1 MNDGWIKLFYRLLD
15 WEWYGNP
22 NMVALF
28 IHLLLKANFKPQKWR
43 ASTIPRGTLVTN
55 LAKLHQE
62 TGLSIQQIRTCLN
75 RLKSTNEI
83 TIKTTNKEHII
94 TLCNYKHYQSDAAE
108 LSKPA
113 NKQNNKPSTNH
124 QQTINKPSTNPIYN
138 KKEKKKEREDGET
151 RTRVCPPPPTPPPL
165 MDVNLRDLPNDLLLD
180 HFITQALESQIWL
193 ESIALKLKTT
203 IQQIT
208 FLVQHDFRQHCIC
221 EGKRHNNLSD
231 FQSHFNRW
239 AGQQKFSSP
248 NATTT
253 NSTHPTDRHPGSL
266 ASKLPPQPAC
276 GIKRR
281 PNPDGKT

>member
-94 TLCNYKHYQSDAAE
+94 TLCNYKHYQSDATE

-124 QQTINKPSTNPIYN
+124 QQTLYIIR
-138 KKEKKKEREDGET
+138 KKKR
-151 RTRVCPPPPTPPPL
+151 
-165 MDVNLRDLPNDLLLD
+165 
-180 HFITQALESQIWL
+180 
-193 ESIALKLKTT
+193 KKKKTAKRARAYARR
-203 IQQIT
+203 
-208 FLVQHDFRQHCIC
+208 RQ
-221 EGKRHNNLSD
+221 R
-231 FQSHFNRW
+231 
-239 AGQQKFSSP
+239 
-248 NATTT
+248 
-253 NSTHPTDRHPGSL
+253 
-266 ASKLPPQPAC
+266 
-276 GIKRR
+276 RR
-281 PNPDGKT
+281 PSWMSIFAISQTTSSSITS